1 MGFQPSHVN
10 RILVSFPDE
19 ESGGCA
25 YVRFCLASALQS
37 PSFCQGEKFAP
48 KFMRDVR
55 ILLGGRRL
63 LPELR

>member
-48 KFMRDVR
+48 KFMRRQDPSWWQTS
-55 ILLGGRRL
+55 IT
-63 LPELR
+63 